1 MILIVFL
8 RSIFFS
14 FAEEAAKPTDI
25 MMSLLKSLFKYSK
38 KSEEMT
44 IVDFKH
50 IEQKA
55 TELKTDAVA
64 FGKVAEAL
72 AKWAKTRAELERS
85 VRNTMLPSEFKK

>member
-1 MILIVFL
+1 
-8 RSIFFS
+8 
-14 FAEEAAKPTDI
+14 
-25 MMSLLKSLFKYSK
+25 
-38 KSEEMT
+38 MT

-64 FGKVAEAL
+64 IGKVAEAL